1 MTEGLSR
8 SLLIA
13 CAIASLPTAAE
24 AQSTPPKEAIV
35 PKGWEFAT
43 NDLHFSPAVRS
54 GDFVFVSGVPAGLRP
69 SETEADKEKAIDR
82 AFQGIAK
89 VLAEAGASW
98 DDVVQIT
105 SYHTD
110 FTAGGKPNDQQ
121 ALFRQVKD
129 RYVNAPYPA
138 WTAVGVTRLWNEA
151 LFAEISVIARAPA
164 KPR

>member
-1 MTEGLSR
+1 MPDLYMH
-8 SLLIA
+8 SLLVA
-13 CAIASLPTAAE
+13 AAVASLPGAAA
-24 AQSTPPKEAIV
+24 AQASPPKEAIV

-43 NDLHFSPAVRS
+43 NDLHYSPAVRS
-54 GDFVFVSGVPAGLRP
+54 GDLIFVSGVPAGLRP

-110 FTAGGKPNDQQ
+110 FTAGAKPGEQQ

-129 RYVNAPYPA
+129 RYVKAPYPA
-138 WTAVGVTRLWNEA
+138 WTAVAVTRLWNEA